1 MSQKIEQMNSPEE
14 KSKYYKTCINVV
26 DGKKC
31 DGKWFQYKAK
41 EDNGYCKACIK
52 IQMKKEKGVKFN
64 KYRH

>member
-1 MSQKIEQMNSPEE
+1 MSKMIEQMNSPEE

-52 IQMKKEKGVKFN
+52 IQMKK
-64 KYRH
+64 